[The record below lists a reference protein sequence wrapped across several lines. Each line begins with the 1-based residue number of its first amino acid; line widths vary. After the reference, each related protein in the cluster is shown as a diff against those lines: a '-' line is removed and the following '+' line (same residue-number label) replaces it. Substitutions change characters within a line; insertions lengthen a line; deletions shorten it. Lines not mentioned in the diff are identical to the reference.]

1 MSHPQE
7 TMTRSDHQREE
18 TILIRAMNASLAVGA
33 VLLAIK
39 LWAAARTGSSAIYSD
54 AAESVVHL
62 LAVIFASYSLRIAAK
77 PADDTHH
84 YGHDKAEYLSAGFE
98 GAMISAA
105 ACLILYEGIRSW
117 WVGPE
122 IEDLKLGIY
131 LTIIST
137 SVNAVLGTALMII
150 GRRQR
155 SILLEANGMHIITDV
170 KTSIGVLLGLQL
182 VLWTGDTFW
191 DPLAAILVALN
202 ILWTGGKLVQRSM
215 NGLMDASD
223 PAVEKLARGVLEK
236 ECAARGLQFHQ
247 LRYRHTG
254 RTHWVEVHLVFP
266 DGTTIEAAHETA
278 TEIEAA
284 LNDKLDPVARIIT
297 HLEPKSQGDCSE
309 AWES

>member
-1 MSHPQE
+1 
-7 TMTRSDHQREE
+7 MTRSIPNREDK
-18 TILIRAMNASLAVGA
+18 ILIRAMNASLAVGIF
-33 VLLAIK
+33 LLAIK

-77 PADDTHH
+77 PADETHH

-105 ACLILYEGIRSW
+105 ACLILYEGFRSW
-117 WVGPE
+117 WVGPH

-131 LTIIST
+131 LTITSTAINTVLAISLI
-137 SVNAVLGTALMII
+137 VI

-155 SILLEANGMHIITDV
+155 SILLEANGQHILTDV
-170 KTSIGVLLGLQL
+170 KTSVGVLLGLQL
-182 VLWTGDTFW
+182 VLWTGNTFW
-191 DPLAAILVALN
+191 DPLSAILVALN

-223 PAVEKLARGVLEK
+223 PVVEKKVREILEK

-247 LRYRHTG
+247 LRYRNTG

-266 DGTTIEAAHETA
+266 DGTSIESAHTWA
-278 TEIEAA
+278 TEIEST
-284 LNDKLDPVARIIT
+284 LNAHLESAARIIS
-297 HLEPKSQGDCSE
+297 HLEPRSEGDRSQT
-309 AWES
+309 WEE

>member
-1 MSHPQE
+1 
-7 TMTRSDHQREE
+7 MTNSDPQRED
-18 TILIRAMNASLAVGA
+18 TILIKAMNASLAVGA
-33 VLLAIK
+33 VLLALK

-77 PADDTHH
+77 PPDETHH

-117 WVGPE
+117 RVGPE
-122 IEDLKLGIY
+122 IDDLKLGIY

-137 SVNAVLGTALMII
+137 VVNAALGLVLVAT

-155 SILLEANGMHIITDV
+155 SILLEANGQHILTDV

-182 VLWTGDTFW
+182 VLWTGNTFW

-202 ILWTGGKLVQRSM
+202 ILWTGGRLVHRSM
-215 NGLMDASD
+215 NGLMDATD
-223 PAVEKLARGVLEK
+223 PVVEKQVRDLLEK
-236 ECAARGLQFHQ
+236 ECTSRSLQFHQ

-254 RTHWVEVHLVFP
+254 RTHWVDVHLVFS
-266 DGTTIEAAHETA
+266 DGTSIESAHSMA
-278 TEIEAA
+278 TEIEGI
-284 LNDKLDPVARIIT
+284 LNEHLDSSARIIT
-297 HLEPKSQGDCSE
+297 HLEPQSEGDRSE
-309 AWES
+309 AWET